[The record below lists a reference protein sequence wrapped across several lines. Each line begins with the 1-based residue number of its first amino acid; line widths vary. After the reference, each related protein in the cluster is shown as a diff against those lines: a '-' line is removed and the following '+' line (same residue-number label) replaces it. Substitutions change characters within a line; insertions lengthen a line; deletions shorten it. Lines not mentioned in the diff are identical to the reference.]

1 MKLQEAVKKETGFIA
16 IGCVISTVV
25 VILLFRLLNGFF
37 PKIVPFGAKIIISGA
52 VGCFIAVLNFF
63 WMALTVQK
71 ITSIEDEAKARGVM
85 ALSYRN
91 RMLLQLVWVVL
102 AFALPV
108 FNGAAGLIPLFVPSV
123 LIKGRALFPKTGEK

>member
-16 IGCVISTVV
+16 SGCIIATAA
-25 VILLFRLLNGFF
+25 VILLFRLGNGFF
-37 PKIVPFGAKIIISGA
+37 PEFVPFGSKIIISA
-52 VGCFIAVLNFF
+52 AAGCLIAVFNFF

-71 ITSIEDEAKARGVM
+71 VTSIEDEAKARGVM

-108 FNGAAGLIPLFVPSV
+108 FNGAAGIIPLFVPSV
-123 LIKGRALFPKTGEK
+123 LIKCRALMPKKGE